1 MELGEEWQAARRDAV
16 PNCSYSRL
24 RRFTAWWPVNAFI
37 RPSGVWYGASHR
49 PGGFGYIPQRCP
61 PKRHP
66 EHQRQPDRRT
76 TRGCRKSVAGEVRR
90 FVRSEEHTSELQSLM
105 RISYAVFCLKK
116 NRTTSTHIQYPP
128 KNYSIEPTPICH
140 TLQTH

>member
-1 MELGEEWQAARRDAV
+1 MRRRPPRSTRTDTLF
-16 PNCSYSRL
+16 PYTTLFRSYSRL

-37 RPSGVWYGASHR
+37 WPSGVWYGASHR

-76 TRGCRKSVAGEVRR
+76 TRGCRK
-90 FVRSEEHTSELQSLM
+90 RSEEHTSELQSLM

-116 NRTTSTHIQYPP
+116 KKHNKNIHTKHIRT
-128 KNYSIEPTPICH
+128 
-140 TLQTH
+140 

>member
-1 MELGEEWQAARRDAV
+1 MRISVWSSDV
-16 PNCSYSRL
+16 CSSDL
-24 RRFTAWWPVNAFI
+24 IW
-37 RPSGVWYGASHR
+37 PSGVWYGASHR

-90 FVRSEEHTSELQSLM
+90 FVACGPPDVRSEEHTSELQSLM

-116 NRTTSTHIQYPP
+116 KNVEIAYTKRTSTR
-128 KNYSIEPTPICH
+128 
-140 TLQTH
+140 

>member
-1 MELGEEWQAARRDAV
+1 MSVRRLDNGELEYRWVENGKQRVETQGRIV
-16 PNCSYSRL
+16 HIRL

-37 RPSGVWYGASHR
+37 WPSGVWYGASHR

-76 TRGCRKSVAGEVRR
+76 KRGCRKSFAGEVSR
-90 FVRSEEHTSELQSLM
+90 FVARSEERRLGEACASKCRSRWSQ
-105 RISYAVFCLKK
+105 Y
-116 NRTTSTHIQYPP
+116 NSTQQ
-128 KNYSIEPTPICH
+128 KT
-140 TLQTH
+140 Q